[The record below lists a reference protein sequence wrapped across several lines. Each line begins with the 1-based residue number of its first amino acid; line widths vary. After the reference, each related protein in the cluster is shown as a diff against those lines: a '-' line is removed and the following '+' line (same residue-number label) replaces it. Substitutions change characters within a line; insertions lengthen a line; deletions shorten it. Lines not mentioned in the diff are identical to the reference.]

1 MKIENI
7 KFDKVKFLDGFWKN
21 RYDLNL
27 KTSIYAV
34 KKVFESSGR
43 FNAVRFIE
51 GNKNI
56 HVYYDSDVAKWIE
69 AVAYI
74 LAKHRE
80 EYADLEAFC
89 DELIASIVAHQ
100 REDGYFNSYFQQVEP
115 TQVFKRRNDHELYCA
130 GHLIEAAI
138 AYDQYTGKDALL
150 GVVKRYVSCIR
161 KAFMVEKTAEFVTC
175 GHQEIELALFKL
187 YEYTSEEKYREL
199 ACFFIDQRGAN
210 DVDKIIS
217 TDICTQDNLPAR
229 ELSKATG
236 HAVRAMYYY
245 SAMADMA
252 RIENDEALW
261 SACLRL
267 FDDIVNHKM
276 YITGGLGSTRIGEA
290 LTQSYDLPNLT
301 AYAESCA
308 GIGLVLFCL
317 RLNAL
322 GIDGR
327 YADVI
332 ERVLYNVFLSST
344 SLNGKAFFYE
354 NPLEICRKEKGKETS
369 TPEEYRPLLP
379 IWRRQEVFNCSCC
392 PPNINRF
399 VASLANVIY
408 TRTEE
413 GVYINQYISSILEEE
428 GISVET
434 SYPAQTEIKINAV
447 GYRYGKL
454 YVRVPGWCNNY
465 MFTVGGKRIKV
476 KVVNGY
482 AEISVV
488 KDAAIILHLDFS
500 PKFIMSNP
508 QIRVNAGKV
517 CLVNGP
523 MVYCLEE
530 IDNGADLFALS
541 VSPETNSFGSKLSE
555 IYQMPVFTVQ
565 GERLL
570 GDTAPLYADTY
581 KKEEVT
587 LTFIPYFAFANRKE
601 SDMLVWI
608 NMAART

>member
-7 KFDKVKFLDGFWKN
+7 AFDKVKLLDGFWKN

-27 KTSIYAV
+27 KSSIYAV
-34 KKVFESSGR
+34 KRVFESSGR
-43 FNAVRFIE
+43 FDAVRFIE

-74 LAKHRE
+74 LAENRE
-80 EYADLEAFC
+80 DYADLETFC
-89 DELIASIVAHQ
+89 DELIASMVAHQ

-115 TQVFKRRNDHELYCA
+115 TECFKRRNDHELYCA
-130 GHLIEAAI
+130 GHIIEAAI
-138 AYDQYTGKDALL
+138 AYDKYTGKDALL
-150 GVVKRYVSCIR
+150 GLATRYVECIR
-161 KAFMVEKTAEFVTC
+161 KAFMLEKTAEFVTC

-187 YEYTSEEKYREL
+187 YEYTGKKEYREL
-199 ACFFIDQRGAN
+199 AGFFVNQRGAN
-210 DVDKIIS
+210 DVDKTIN
-217 TDICTQDNLPAR
+217 TKICMQDNAPAR
-229 ELSKATG
+229 ELSEAAG

-252 RIENDEALW
+252 RIENDEALRN
-261 SACLRL
+261 ACLRL
-267 FDDIVNHKM
+267 FDDIVKHKM
-276 YITGGLGSTRIGEA
+276 YITGGLGSTRFGEA
-290 LTQSYDLPNLT
+290 LTHSYDLPNLT

-344 SLNGKAFFYE
+344 SLDGKGFFYE

-369 TPEEYRPLLP
+369 IPEERRPLLP
-379 IWRRQEVFNCSCC
+379 IWRRQEVFSCSCC

-399 VASLANVIY
+399 MASFANVIY
-408 TRTEE
+408 TRTDK
-413 GVYINQYISSILEEE
+413 GVYVNQYVSSTLEEE
-428 GISVET
+428 SLRVET
-434 SYPAQTEIKINAV
+434 TYPIQTEVRISASNYQHEKI
-447 GYRYGKL
+447 YIRI
-454 YVRVPGWCNNY
+454 PGWCKNY
-465 MFTVGGKRIKV
+465 MFTVGGKRIEANV
-476 KVVNGY
+476 TNGY
-482 AEISVV
+482 AELSVTENFAV
-488 KDAAIILHLDFS
+488 TLHLDYF

-508 QIRVNAGKV
+508 KIRDNIGKV

-530 IDNGADLFALS
+530 IDNGADLFALL
-541 VSPETNSFGSKLSE
+541 VDPETSSFRSE
-555 IYQMPVFTVQ
+555 LNETYQMPVFTVQ
-565 GERLL
+565 GEKFVS
-570 GDTAPLYADTY
+570 DDSPLYADKY
-581 KKEEVT
+581 RKEKT
-587 LTFIPYFAFANRKE
+587 SLTFIPYFAFANREE

-608 NMAART
+608 NASART

>member
-7 KFDKVKFLDGFWKN
+7 KFDKVNLLDGFWKN

-27 KTSIYAV
+27 KSSIYAV
-34 KKVFESSGR
+34 KRVFESSGR
-43 FNAVRFIE
+43 FDAVRFIE

-74 LAKHRE
+74 LAKNRE
-80 EYADLEAFC
+80 AYADLETFC
-89 DELIASIVAHQ
+89 DELIASMVAHQ

-115 TQVFKRRNDHELYCA
+115 TECFKRRNDHELYCA
-130 GHLIEAAI
+130 GHIIEAAI
-138 AYDQYTGKDALL
+138 AYDKYTGKNALL
-150 GVVKRYVSCIR
+150 GLAIRYVDCIR
-161 KAFMVEKTAEFVTC
+161 KAFMLDKTAEFVTC

-187 YEYTSEEKYREL
+187 YEYTGKKEYREL
-199 ACFFIDQRGAN
+199 AGFFVDQRGAN
-210 DVDKIIS
+210 DIDKTIN
-217 TDICTQDNLPAR
+217 TKICMQDDAPAR
-229 ELSKATG
+229 ELYEAAG

-252 RIENDEALW
+252 RIENDEALKN
-261 SACLRL
+261 ACLRL
-267 FDDIVNHKM
+267 FDDIVKHKM
-276 YITGGLGSTRIGEA
+276 YITGGLGSTRFGEA

-344 SLNGKAFFYE
+344 SLDGKGFFYE

-369 TPEEYRPLLP
+369 IPEERRPLLP
-379 IWRRQEVFNCSCC
+379 IWRRQEVFSCSCC

-399 VASLANVIY
+399 MASFANVIY
-408 TRTEE
+408 TRTDK
-413 GVYINQYISSILEEE
+413 GVYVNQYVSSTLEEE
-428 GISVET
+428 GLRVET
-434 SYPAQTEIKINAV
+434 TYPIQTEI
-447 GYRYGKL
+447 
-454 YVRVPGWCNNY
+454 RVSASNYKHEKVYIRIPGWCKNY
-465 MFTVGGKRIKV
+465 MFTVGGKRV
-476 KVVNGY
+476 EANVANGY
-482 AEISVV
+482 AELSVTENFAV
-488 KDAAIILHLDFS
+488 TLHLGFS

-508 QIRVNAGKV
+508 KIRDNIGKV

-530 IDNGADLFALS
+530 IDNGSDLFALS
-541 VSPETNSFGSKLSE
+541 VNPETSSFSSE
-555 IYQMPVFTVQ
+555 LNETYQMPVFTVQ
-565 GERLL
+565 GERFVSDDL
-570 GDTAPLYADTY
+570 PLYADNY
-581 KKEEVT
+581 KKEKT
-587 LTFIPYFAFANRKE
+587 SLTFIPYFAFANREE

-608 NMAART
+608 NTCTRT

>member
-7 KFDKVKFLDGFWKN
+7 KFDKVKLLDGFWKN
-21 RYDLNL
+21 RYNLNL
-27 KTSIYAV
+27 ETSIYAV

-43 FNAVRFIE
+43 FDAVRFIE
-51 GNKNI
+51 DNKNI

-74 LAKHRE
+74 LAEHRE

-89 DELIASIVAHQ
+89 DELIESMVAHQ

-115 TQVFKRRNDHELYCA
+115 TECFKRRNDHELYCA
-130 GHLIEAAI
+130 GHIIEAAI
-138 AYDQYTGKDALL
+138 AYDQYTGKNALL
-150 GVVKRYVSCIR
+150 GLAKRYVSCIR
-161 KAFMVEKTAEFVTC
+161 KAFMLEKTAGFATC

-187 YEYTSEEKYREL
+187 HEYTGENEYREL

-217 TDICTQDNLPAR
+217 TDICMQDNVPAR
-229 ELSKATG
+229 EFSKATG

-252 RIENDEALW
+252 RIEGDEALR

-267 FDDIVNHKM
+267 FDDIVNYKM
-276 YITGGLGSTRIGEA
+276 YITGGLGSTRFGEA

-327 YADVI
+327 YADVV

-344 SLNGKAFFYE
+344 SLDGKGFFYE

-369 TPEEYRPLLP
+369 IPEEHRPLLP
-379 IWRRQEVFNCSCC
+379 IWRRQEVFSCSCC

-399 VASLANVIY
+399 MASFANVIY
-408 TRTEE
+408 TRTDK
-413 GVYINQYISSILEEE
+413 GIYVNQYVSSSLEEE
-428 GISVET
+428 GLRVET
-434 SYPAQTEIKINAV
+434 TYPSQTEIRVSACGYQYEKI
-447 GYRYGKL
+447 YI
-454 YVRVPGWCNNY
+454 RVPGWCKNY
-465 MFTVGGKRIKV
+465 MFTVGDRRIETN
-476 KVVNGY
+476 VVNGY
-482 AEISVV
+482 AEICVTENF
-488 KDAAIILHLDFS
+488 AITLYLDFS
-500 PKFIMSNP
+500 PRFIMSNP
-508 QIRVNAGKV
+508 KIRENAGKV

-541 VSPETNSFGSKLSE
+541 VDPEKSSFRSELSE
-555 IYQMPVFTVQ
+555 AYQMPVFMVQ

-570 GDTAPLYADTY
+570 GDDAPLYADTY
-581 KKEEVT
+581 KKEQVL
-587 LTFIPYFAFANRKE
+587 LTFIPYFAFANREE
-601 SDMLVWI
+601 SDMIVWLSSK
-608 NMAART
+608 